1 MAWERLIACTC
12 DEYPKLCF
20 YRLQQSV
27 EPVRGK
33 GLPNEQ
39 QIHLAHLQRPD
50 NRHIGMLMRAE
61 PEEILVR
68 RLAQRPLGGS
78 GNNPFL
84 KPNRTAKEYT
94 VLIEPQAIAKKIM
107 QVC

>member
-1 MAWERLIACTC
+1 M
-12 DEYPKLCF
+12 
-20 YRLQQSV
+20 
-27 EPVRGK
+27 
-33 GLPNEQ
+33 GL
-39 QIHLAHLQRPD
+39 
-50 NRHIGMLMRAE
+50 LMRQE

-68 RLAQRPLGGS
+68 RMAQRPLGGS

-107 QVC
+107 QVYIVGYADLEGGVGILQLEQGPHQILYPPHGGFSCCCIHVNCTERAKVS